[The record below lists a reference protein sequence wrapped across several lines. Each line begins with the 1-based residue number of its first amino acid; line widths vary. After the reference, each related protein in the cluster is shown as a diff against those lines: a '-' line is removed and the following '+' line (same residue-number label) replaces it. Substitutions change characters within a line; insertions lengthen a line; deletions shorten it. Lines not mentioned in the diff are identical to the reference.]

1 MQWMEWPVSETS
13 NRWSLLAEEA
23 NARARDLMDW
33 FNPGLEDIPVETLKE
48 RYCDHRSRFIEVDG
62 LSVHYHDLGEDQ
74 SDKPPLLLLH
84 GLMSSLFCWE
94 GWAPFLAENRRV
106 IALDIPPFAITGP
119 HPDGRLDEQTYMRL
133 LQSFADKLGLE
144 QFIAVGNSLGGFLAW
159 RLAVE
164 MPDRVLA
171 VGLLDPAGGTVK
183 LPLAVSA
190 FKIPLVG
197 QAYQSVTP
205 KAAVLAGQ
213 LSMFGDPKRLD
224 PASLHRIYDL
234 IMREGSR
241 ASVQENLRFLD
252 KPDPDMLCA
261 IQCPVY
267 LQWGEAD
274 ALLPMRDNMPGFT
287 ARVPDLRVRTYPGV
301 GHMPMEEIPA
311 QSLLDFETFLHNS
324 GF

>member
-1 MQWMEWPVSETS
+1 MSETS
-13 NRWSLLAEEA
+13 NRWSTLAGEA

-33 FNPGLEDIPVETLKE
+33 FDPGLADVPVALLKE
-48 RYCDHRSRFIEVDG
+48 RYCDHRSRFVDIDG
-62 LSVHYHDLGEDQ
+62 LDVHYHDLGPTSSSAEG
-74 SDKPPLLLLH
+74 DKPPLLLLH

-94 GWAPFLAENRRV
+94 GWAPHLAEQRRV

-119 HPDGRLDEQTYMRL
+119 HPKGRLDEQTYMSLLLAFIDRL
-133 LQSFADKLGLE
+133 GVDR
-144 QFIAVGNSLGGFLAW
+144 FIPVGNSLGGFLAW
-159 RLAVE
+159 RLAAEV
-164 MPDRVLA
+164 PHRVPA
-171 VGLLDPAGGTVK
+171 VGLLDPAGGTAK
-183 LPLAVSA
+183 LPMAVTA

-213 LSMFGDPKRLD
+213 MAMFGDPKRLD

-241 ASVQENLRFLD
+241 ASVQENLRFLE
-252 KPDPDMLCA
+252 KPDPDMLQT
-261 IQCPVY
+261 IQCPVF

-274 ALLPMRDNMPGFT
+274 TLLPMRDNLSGFT
-287 ARVPDLRVRTYPGV
+287 SRVSDLRVRTYPGV

-311 QSLLDFETFLHNS
+311 QSLVDFQAFLHNS
-324 GF
+324 GQ